1 MNKRKLKKGVN
12 YICTELFAECI
23 ALVQY
28 ENISNE
34 AVSNVMESI
43 LMMQA
48 DIISRISHIE
58 PGKTKQFFKKLHE
71 DLANKTNEIVDDI
84 QALV

>member
-12 YICTELFAECI
+12 YLCAELFAECI
-23 ALVQY
+23 ALNQY
-28 ENISNE
+28 EKVNEE

-58 PGKTKQFFKKLHE
+58 PGNTKNFFKKLHE
-71 DLANKTNEIVDDI
+71 DLANRTTDIVDDI

>member
-58 PGKTKQFFKKLHE
+58 PGNTKLFFKKLHE

>member
-1 MNKRKLKKGVN
+1 MNKRKLKKGIN

-58 PGKTKQFFKKLHE
+58 PGNTKQFFKKLHE